1 MATNNTIIR
10 LLKPSGSSTQY
21 CDFSTKDTNL
31 SATISNIENTD
42 IGSLFGLGTNEFVL
56 QDLDIRDMV
65 PSVGLLSGSSFIYPQ
80 WMIDANDAQSNM
92 NATNN
97 QVIDNVYSNT
107 GQVVFRS
114 LYNGSTFDGN
124 GNTRRLSGVWN
135 NGNNKSIGKWYFAK
149 DGGTVEYMMIGS
161 DSFSNIQ
168 PDEATGFIISTTFLI
183 PSQTFPAS
191 NRLAIYSVG
200 SPADATGWGLVGNSS
215 GQLEFRY
222 GNTYTAFY
230 GNGFF
235 DQTINVT
242 LVWDATA
249 NSFRCYVNGEYT
261 SNVNIGGAF
270 TNGDLYFAYGVV
282 SNTTEADTQ
291 MYLFNHS
298 KHQINTLGIT
308 STQADAYAKQI
319 AYSLLNIPFTPV
331 ERTTADTFFG
341 ELGKFGAVSKT
352 DITKH
357 YPAIVMYKGNE
368 LFQGSL
374 YINKIISDL
383 RGNTE
388 YNCILTDTNNS
399 LKKSLEALTIANLD
413 WKDYDHTFTYGNI
426 TSSWNTNGL
435 KNGDVIYPHVA
446 YGAPTN
452 DTTAPNYQFTISS
465 GTNQP
470 FGFDTNIKPLRQIDF
485 KPAIR
490 TKVILDKMFAKVGAQ
505 YTSSFLT
512 TAPFTNT
519 FVLPSANANLGP
531 VPDNPTKNTSQVYQS
546 SVWDTLSPSPS
557 NSPSYFDITA
567 DSNLYNATYFNLATD
582 RWTIP
587 DAGFYDVKA
596 TVSYYIYNQDNNPL
610 QLAMRVLR
618 NGVEVPNSLVVTT
631 ITGQLTPQINY
642 TLPSTY
648 FASGDVIRIQ
658 HALIDATVGSLKSA
672 ETITVAT
679 LPVYPSA
686 ASATFMECSTGQQM
700 NIGYNVNIGQ
710 QFNPEDSC
718 WDLLKGLIDAFNL
731 VIEPIPNEARKFRIE
746 PYNNWL
752 SQGEKVDWTDKLDLE
767 SKVELIHPALEQPKK
782 IVFKMLEDSD
792 ILNKDAISKN
802 KDKYPYGTYVFD
814 ADNDISTS
822 DEKSIGSYF
831 APTPTT
837 YIPNGSSF
845 IVPHLYQVDQSS
857 GAKTPI
863 QFKPRLLYNLGRKA
877 VPQDALGY
885 TFNFSGGTIDRGKY
899 WMLNDSGVAVKQQYW
914 LQVSYQSEFPPNF
927 NTGKPLHFNDIY
939 WTPYYAL
946 ALGITNPNIS
956 TVAKNDL
963 YASYWGG
970 YLNEIYD
977 DEARKMTCNIIL
989 DPNEALALRLN
1000 NKYFIMGEYWRI
1012 NKISNV
1018 DLTRKNTTTIEFIK
1032 IPGITTTYPSRRTSV
1047 RDILTS
1053 ADNTTTSN
1061 VRIGSINQNGA
1072 ASYIDAST
1080 GLSVTDS
1087 NIVNFVAGKDN
1098 LIASSSATTATFR
1111 YNNESNPKQIVDFNN
1126 SVNIGNNQIK
1136 SANSSI
1142 SIIGE
1147 KNRISPS
1154 SANVNI
1160 VGNDNTLQG
1169 TTTNIS
1175 LANSNDN
1182 DIAGYSSTL
1191 SNITAIAGGE
1201 NTIEA
1206 TLPNSYTPTQN
1217 IVAINVSGSK
1227 IANINNSNFIG
1238 RFQNNRPTLGNLY
1251 ENNTNIVYGK
1261 NVMATTAFAEGMWW
1275 NAQPAN
1281 IFVDGTGGVNLS
1293 TAEYRNKYNF
1303 IVGQK
1308 QTTGTYT
1315 INIFLETIS
1324 GAISN
1329 YPQIGRVFTF
1339 TAGAN
1344 ISPCRT
1350 INIWSELGDGDVFY
1364 PEPID
1369 PNIIQLS
1376 EPGQTVHIVALP
1388 VNTNSNTQAYKWVV
1402 VSRTKAYREASH
1414 ASYARTGPLTLA
1426 NSFCNSVAWDQ
1437 LSTQNNISYDNSVP
1451 LDGGRIRMT
1460 YPGIYTF
1467 DYSATYYVEGPAG
1480 TNNVNFSIGLHKNG
1494 VPVAY
1499 SFVSG
1504 FAHSKNHPYT
1514 LSKSL
1519 LINHSTYDACNE
1531 SYYQVIIWTD
1541 TIDTLTTYEA
1551 ECQSSCI
1558 AQVNVNWENDQY
1570 QLGGDENLV

>member
-21 CDFSTKDTNL
+21 CDFATKDTNL

-56 QDLDIRDMV
+56 QDLDIRDMT

-92 NATNN
+92 SATNG

-107 GQVVFRS
+107 GQIVFKS
-114 LYNGSTFDGN
+114 LYNGSTFDNN
-124 GNTRRLSGVWN
+124 GNTRRLYGVWE
-135 NGNNKSIGKWYFAK
+135 NGDNKSIGKWHFVK
-149 DGGTVEYMMIGS
+149 DGGAVEYMMIGS

-168 PDEATGFIISTTFLI
+168 PDVATGFILSTTI
-183 PSQTFPAS
+183 MVPSQSFGGYNFLPV
-191 NRLAIYSVG
+191 YSVG
-200 SPADATGWGLVGNSS
+200 APADATGWGISISSS
-215 GQLEFRY
+215 GEYFWRE
-222 GNTYTAFY
+222 GSGTYRQIST
-230 GNGFF
+230 NRF
-235 DQTINVT
+235 DITTNITIY
-242 LVWDATA
+242 WDGT
-249 NSFRCYVNGEYT
+249 NLRSFVNGEQEFIA
-261 SNVNIGGAF
+261 SVGSGPF

-282 SNTTEADTQ
+282 NNIDETDIK
-291 MYLFNHS
+291 MYLYNHA
-298 KHQINTLGIT
+298 KWQINTNGV
-308 STQADAYAKQI
+308 STDQRDIWCKQAAYA
-319 AYSLLNIPFTPV
+319 LLNTPYTPV
-331 ERTTADTFFG
+331 ERITADTFFG
-341 ELGKFGAVSKT
+341 EMGKFGAVSKT

-357 YPAIVMYKGNE
+357 YPAVVMYKGNE

-383 RGNTE
+383 KGHTE

-399 LKKSLEALTIANLD
+399 LKKSLEALTVANLD
-413 WKDYDHTFTYGNI
+413 WVDYDHNFTYGNI

-452 DTTAPNYQFTISS
+452 DITAPNYQFTIPA

-470 FGFDTNIKPLRQIDF
+470 FGFDTNLKPLRHIDF

-512 TAPFTNT
+512 SAPFTNT
-519 FVLPSANANLGP
+519 FVLPSANSNLGP
-531 VPDNPTKNTSQVYQS
+531 VPDNPTKNTSQVYQA
-546 SVWDTLSPSPS
+546 SVYDTLPASLPTSPT
-557 NSPSYFDITA
+557 YFDLTA
-567 DSNLYNATYFNLATD
+567 DANLYIPTYFNLGTD
-582 RWTIP
+582 TWTIP

-610 QLAMRVLR
+610 QLAIRVLR
-618 NGVEVPNSLVVTT
+618 NGVEVPNSLIVTT

-642 TLPSTY
+642 TLPSIF
-648 FASGDVIRIQ
+648 FATGDLIRIQ
-658 HALIDATVGSLKSA
+658 HALIDATVGSIKSA

-679 LPVYPSA
+679 LPLYPTA
-686 ASATFMECSTGQQM
+686 TSATFMECSTGQQM

-731 VIEPIPNEARKFRIE
+731 VIEPLPNEARKFRIE
-746 PYNNWL
+746 PYNTWL
-752 SQGEKVDWTDKLDLE
+752 AQGEKIDWNDKLDLE

-782 IVFKMLEDSD
+782 IVFKMIEDSD

-802 KDKYPYGTYVFD
+802 KDKYPYGTYVFQ
-814 ADNDISTS
+814 ADNDISS
-822 DEKSIGSYF
+822 DDEKSIGSYF

-837 YIPNGSSF
+837 AIPNGPSF
-845 IVPHLYQVDQSS
+845 IIPHLYQVEQSS

-863 QFKPRLLYNLGRKA
+863 QFKPRLLYNLGKKV
-877 VPQDALGY
+877 VPQDALGFSF
-885 TFNFSGGTIDRGKY
+885 TFAGGTIDRGKY
-899 WMLNDSGVAVKQQYW
+899 WLLNDSGVAVKQQYW

-946 ALGITNPNIS
+946 ALGITNPNQS
-956 TVAKNDL
+956 AVAKNDL

-977 DEARKMTCNIIL
+977 DEARKMTCNILL
-989 DPNEALALRLN
+989 DPVEALALKLN
-1000 NKYFIMGEYWRI
+1000 SKYFIMGEYWRI

-1018 DLTRKNTTTIEFIK
+1018 DLTRKNTTTIDFIK
-1032 IPGITTTYPSRRTSV
+1032 IPGITTIYPSRRTSV

-1053 ADNTTTSN
+1053 ADSGTTSN
-1061 VRIGSINQNGA
+1061 ARIGNINQNGA
-1072 ASYIDAST
+1072 TSYVDAAT
-1080 GLSVTDS
+1080 GLSITDPG
-1087 NIVNFVAGKDN
+1087 IVNFVAGKDN
-1098 LIASSSATTATFR
+1098 LIASSSSTTATFR
-1111 YNNESNPKQIVDFNN
+1111 YNNESSPKQVVDFQN
-1126 SVNIGNNQIK
+1126 SVNIGNNQIQ
-1136 SANSSI
+1136 SANAGI

-1147 KNRISPS
+1147 SNRISPS

-1175 LANSNDN
+1175 VANSNDN
-1182 DIAGYSSTL
+1182 DVAGYSSTL
-1191 SNITAIAGGE
+1191 SNITVIAGSD

-1206 TLPNSYTPTQN
+1206 TLPNDYTPTQN

-1238 RFQNNRPTLGNLY
+1238 RFQNNRATLGNIY
-1251 ENNTNIVYGK
+1251 ENNTNVVYGK

-1275 NAQPAN
+1275 NGEGTAN
-1281 IFVDGTGGVNLS
+1281 IFGNGTVSVSLG

-1303 IVGQK
+1303 VIGQK
-1308 QTTGTYT
+1308 ETTGTH
-1315 INIFLETIS
+1315 IIRIGLESIQ
-1324 GAISN
+1324 GAITN
-1329 YPQIGRVFTF
+1329 YRQVGRVFTF

-1350 INIWSELGDGDVFY
+1350 IEIVAEFGDGDAFY
-1364 PEPID
+1364 PAPYD
-1369 PNIIQLS
+1369 SNIIQLS
-1376 EPGQTVHIVALP
+1376 EPGQTIHIAAMPIYVDGSP
-1388 VNTNSNTQAYKWVV
+1388 TISYNWVV
-1402 VSRTKAYREASH
+1402 ISRTKAYREASF
-1414 ASYARTGPLTLA
+1414 ARYINESGFSPAPNTCAPVEWEQSPL
-1426 NSFCNSVAWDQ
+1426 
-1437 LSTQNNISYDNSVP
+1437 QNNISFTNP
-1451 LDGGRIRMT
+1451 NGIIQMT
-1460 YPGIYTF
+1460 YSGIYRF
-1467 DYSATYYVEGPAG
+1467 SYSALFKAD
-1480 TNNVNFSIGLHKNG
+1480 TNDNVTIGIGLHKDG
-1494 VPVAY
+1494 VAIPH
-1499 SFVSG
+1499 SFTYD
-1504 FAHSKNHPYT
+1504 FAPKKNNPYT
-1514 LSKSL
+1514 VNKSIL
-1519 LINHSTYDACNE
+1519 VNHSGNDACNGAE
-1531 SYYQVIIWTD
+1531 YQVIVIVSD
-1541 TIDTLTTYEA
+1541 GYSVQKYDLS
-1551 ECQSSCI
+1551 ECASSCAVEVDI
-1558 AQVNVNWENDQY
+1558 NWENDAF
-1570 QLGGDENLV
+1570 QLGNDENLI